1 MSKLRAW
8 LPPVAA
14 SLLISQQHL
23 VVTESTE
30 ESERLPQERRPLES
44 LAAAWTTDTP
54 PSACTGLSV
63 RQGQGCF
70 ISLWIDDG
78 PSPPPAHP
86 LQPLSQPKFEG
97 FLAAVPKPRSVM
109 NDKPLSQID
118 FKLNQTLVFN
128 YLSRCSRRGNLKVAA
143 KERKTEKKKER
154 GGRVWEWGAAECEE
168 REGRR
173 TVGAECK

>member
-78 PSPPPAHP
+78 PSPPTPHP
-86 LQPLSQPKFEG
+86 PTPTP
-97 FLAAVPKPRSVM
+97 LAA
-109 NDKPLSQID
+109 
-118 FKLNQTLVFN
+118 
-128 YLSRCSRRGNLKVAA
+128 KV
-143 KERKTEKKKER
+143 
-154 GGRVWEWGAAECEE
+154 
-168 REGRR
+168 
-173 TVGAECK
+173 